1 MDVNTFYSVLAGLSF
16 TLLGLWWVACQSRMT
31 WLIDRVGRGMAYVV
45 SLHFALPG
53 AMSLLSLVAPDIPL
67 LWRIT
72 FTTAGLA
79 GLAGSALVAATMR
92 RRSSDAQL
100 VGLLQWVA
108 MPVYAVVTVVALA
121 PDVVAGL
128 GLATRA
134 PPGRGHRAGHPGA
147 ARNAERMARHLRQCL
162 RRRLTPTRCAG
173 TLRSACVPGG

>member
-1 MDVNTFYSVLAGLSF
+1 VDVNTFYSVLAGLSF

-79 GLAGSALVAATMR
+79 GLAGSGLVAATMR
-92 RRSSDAQL
+92 RRSSDAAL

-121 PDVVAGL
+121 PDIVAGL
-128 GLATRA
+128 GLGLA
-134 PPGRGHRAGHPGA
+134 PLQVEGIA
-147 ARNAERMARHLRQCL
+147 LVIL
-162 RRRLTPTRCAG
+162 VLLG
-173 TLRSACVPGG
+173 TQSAWLVTFASTSDAD